1 MKLPASVVKH
11 LVKYYLETA
20 ELSDVKEIRMD
31 HLIKDVNE
39 AWMDQKGESLPSM
52 HPPCYVESNLMLPHI
67 SGDSLYSKP
76 FCPAFSMVSHGCR
89 GLAMK
94 TRLSCRMLVRAR
106 DAWCQP
112 GA

>member
-11 LVKYYLETA
+11 LVKYYLDTA

-39 AWMDQKGESLPSM
+39 AWMDQKGKSLPSM

-67 SGDSLYSKP
+67 SGDSLRLHD
-76 FCPAFSMVSHGCR
+76 AEGRLFSRDPPHSSR
-89 GLAMK
+89 K
-94 TRLSCRMLVRAR
+94 TVC
-106 DAWCQP
+106 CTC
-112 GA
+112 